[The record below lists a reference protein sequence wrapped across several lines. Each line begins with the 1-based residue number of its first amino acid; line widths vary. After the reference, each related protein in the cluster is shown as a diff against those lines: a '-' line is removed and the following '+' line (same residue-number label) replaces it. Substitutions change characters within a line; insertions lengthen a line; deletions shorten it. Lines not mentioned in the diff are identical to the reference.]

1 VNRARRLARL
11 LNILAAIVAE
21 PGLNPLELAERA
33 GVSERTLRRDLTQ
46 LRELGYEVAYTSGYE
61 VQEKLNLEGRA
72 RARPPKR
79 AYDQQL
85 ELLQAV
91 ALAVG
96 RAGLGEAGSSV
107 DGKGRPGLPAARGGG
122 PRRRRGPEGTP
133 GAPVKSQ
140 PIVLIPSGGE
150 DADFIY
156 ATGFALET
164 GLYIRFAKG
173 DEVLVVSPLEIDR
186 ARAESRVAQV
196 IEDREAYAYKSW
208 ARLAARM
215 LRERGIDEARVSPRL
230 QAAQLEDLR
239 AEGITT
245 VVDRQLFLAERR
257 HKSAAEAEAIHASQ
271 RAAEAAVVEVVRQLA
286 AADIKD
292 GVLWANGGALTSEH
306 LYARA
311 QLVLGE
317 MGFTCPQMIIAGS
330 PESALPHF
338 RGQGPIR
345 AGAPVIIDIFP
356 VGRASHYHGDLT
368 RTVVVG
374 DIPEEFRRMH
384 AAALQALDAGVELIR
399 AGVPGK
405 DVHLAVCQV
414 LIDRGYGT
422 TSVGYEGPEGV
433 AKMNHS
439 TGHGVGLDV
448 HEEPSLRQTSDE
460 PLREGDVITV
470 EPGLYKLGLGGVR
483 VEDTGMVTASGFHN
497 FTTITRSLDP
507 KDYL

>member
-72 RARPPKR
+72 RARPPRR

-96 RAGLGEAGSSV
+96 GAGLGEAGSKV
-107 DGKGRPGLPAARGGG
+107 DGKQRTAVRAHGRAGRA
-122 PRRRRGPEGTP
+122 
-133 GAPVKSQ
+133 GATRPKPQ
-140 PIVLIPSGGE
+140 PIVLIPAGDA
-150 DADFIY
+150 DADFMY

-164 GLYIRFAKG
+164 GLYIRFGKG
-173 DEVLVVSPLEIDR
+173 DDVLVVSPLEIDR
-186 ARAESRVAQV
+186 ARAQSKVATV
-196 IEDREAYAYKSW
+196 VEDREAYAHKSW

-215 LRERGIDEARVSPRL
+215 LREKGRDGARVSPRL
-230 QAAQLEDLR
+230 PAAHLEDLR
-239 AEGITT
+239 AEGIAAD
-245 VVDRQLFLAERR
+245 VDRELFLAERR
-257 HKSAAEAEAIHASQ
+257 HKSAAEAEAIQASQ
-271 RAAEAAVVEVVRQLA
+271 RAAEAALVEVVRQLA

-292 GVLWANGGALTSEH
+292 GMLWSDGGALTSER

-317 MGFTCPQMIIAGS
+317 LGFTCPEMIIAGS

-338 RGQGPIR
+338 RGEGPIR
-345 AGAPVIIDIFP
+345 ASAPVIIDIFP
-356 VGRASHYHGDLT
+356 VGRSSHYHGDLT

-374 DIPEEFRRMH
+374 EIPEEFQRMH
-384 AAALQALDAGVELIR
+384 AATLQALDAGVESIR

-414 LIDRGYGT
+414 LVDRGYGT
-422 TSVGYEGPEGV
+422 TSAGYEGPEGV

-448 HEEPSLRQTSDE
+448 HEEPSIRQTSEE
-460 PLREGDVITV
+460 PLQEGDVVTV

-483 VEDTGMVTASGFHN
+483 IEDTGMVTANGFHN
-497 FTTITRSLDP
+497 FTTITRSLNP